1 VDIGSKTFVLCIGSK
16 STHLLGI
23 DRARERICTAIA
35 ASLGVGARVLH
46 FLASASEEV
55 LITRFIAE

>member
-1 VDIGSKTFVLCIGSK
+1 MTFVLRISGKSK
-16 STHLLGI
+16 HQLDI

-35 ASLGVGARVLH
+35 ASLGVGASVIH

>member
-1 VDIGSKTFVLCIGSK
+1 VLRIGGK

-23 DRARERICTAIA
+23 DWARERICTAIA

-55 LITRFIAE
+55 LMTRFIAE